1 LDCEYSRSR
10 KFLQLT
16 HDKLAQAELALRLWK
31 GHNNLYAWAPIPLL
45 SNELIIVA
53 MNLLSYRNGN
63 LGSITLVFPYAKSTS
78 GMIMTLEGPHSWWPL
93 SWASRKQTSTARSLR
108 EAEMVSL
115 GAGLFLEALPMQE
128 LLETVFCR
136 QVELVC
142 YQDNP
147 RLSKLLLP
155 RIVPNSGTSIR
166 FSA

>member
-1 LDCEYSRSR
+1 MEG
-10 KFLQLT
+10 
-16 HDKLAQAELALRLWK
+16 AQQPVCM
-31 GHNNLYAWAPIPLL
+31 GTNSPL